1 MARYDSEEKNKKK
14 EEAAE
19 QAAAP
24 ANVIE
29 NEEAE
34 DDELYVKFGSPY
46 KFEGRVYDGLDLS
59 GLYDLTGKD
68 YIDCERYCK
77 RKSSFEESVDPM
89 KEFSMPF
96 VMACAC
102 RATDKPIEFFE
113 RMSIRNLVLIKNAV
127 VGFLYGED

>member
-1 MARYDSEEKNKKK
+1 MARYDSEEKNKK
-14 EEAAE
+14 EAAE
-19 QAAAP
+19 QAAALVE
-24 ANVIE
+24 VIE
-29 NEEAE
+29 TEEA
-34 DDELYVKFGSPY
+34 DDNDLYVKFASPY
-46 KFEGRVYDGLDLS
+46 KFEGKTYEGLDLS

-77 RKSSFEESVDPM
+77 RKGSFEESVDPM

>member
-1 MARYDSEEKNKKK
+1 MAIYDSEKKNIR

-19 QAAAP
+19 QAAP
-24 ANVIE
+24 VEVIE
-29 NEEAE
+29 EPEETE

-46 KFEGRVYDGLDLS
+46 KFEGKTYEGLDLS
-59 GLYDLTGKD
+59 GLYDLTGRD